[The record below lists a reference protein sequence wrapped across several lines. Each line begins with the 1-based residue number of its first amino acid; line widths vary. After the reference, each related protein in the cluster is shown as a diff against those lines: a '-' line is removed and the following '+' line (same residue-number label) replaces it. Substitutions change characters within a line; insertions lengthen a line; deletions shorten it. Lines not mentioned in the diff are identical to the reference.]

1 MSQDEKDYLLSVI
14 INKKVNMYLI
24 YWCKNLKEYNDAIN
38 TNDRKLTIDE
48 FMKIRKAVRPC

>member
-14 INKKVNMYLI
+14 INKKVNMYLL

-48 FMKIRKAVRPC
+48 FMKIRKVVRP

>member
-14 INKKVNMYLI
+14 INKKVNMYLL
-24 YWCKNLKEYNDAIN
+24 YWSRNLKEYNDAIN

>member
-14 INKKVNMYLI
+14 INKKVNIYLLD
-24 YWCKNLKEYNDAIN
+24 WCKNLKEYNVAIN

-48 FMKIRKAVRPC
+48 FMKIRKVVRP